1 MMTNNT
7 FVSALLRYKLQWLS
21 AGLIALV
28 SLFSSCNRDESFL
41 EPTRIG
47 EDKIT
52 RFEIYPNSLTLNA
65 DGKSQLKFLVKCF
78 YKVDST
84 EVQML
89 DDRVPVD
96 KITITSSDGRSFNMN
111 EAFSTTAQTDSM
123 SFTATCNKLKSA
135 KVTVAL
141 RQPQELNLTPLEIPV
156 VFISLYN
163 EKSKMQMESVTPHL
177 LQQMIEHANQAFA
190 GVNDKAPN
198 GCDAKMKFY
207 MKEYKTIK
215 LSDEEHEE
223 ITKYIQ
229 KNLLT
234 GADKVIYV
242 WLMNAVPYWT
252 MNETKVHPQYT
263 FGDPADIKGIDF
275 EKVNTLADIT
285 NLEPQEV
292 GIPMTFADVFQQGTG
307 YASRDFERMLGRFYG
322 LLTTA
327 INPSLYKD
335 EKDVDY
341 CADTYSLFED
351 NGSIEKKSIPLYK
364 NGPSY
369 FFNSYNI
376 MDKHSTNSSVSV
388 DQVKRMRQVIKD
400 CPYRQQGITK

>member
-21 AGLIALV
+21 AGLVALV
-28 SLFSSCNRDESFL
+28 LLFSSCNRDETFL

-96 KITITSSDGRSFNMN
+96 KIIITSSDGRSFNVN

-177 LQQMIEHANQAFA
+177 LQQMIEHANQAFS
-190 GVNDKAPN
+190 GVNSKAPN

-229 KNLLT
+229 KN
-234 GADKVIYV
+234 
-242 WLMNAVPYWT
+242 
-252 MNETKVHPQYT
+252 
-263 FGDPADIKGIDF
+263 
-275 EKVNTLADIT
+275 
-285 NLEPQEV
+285 
-292 GIPMTFADVFQQGTG
+292 
-307 YASRDFERMLGRFYG
+307 
-322 LLTTA
+322 
-327 INPSLYKD
+327 
-335 EKDVDY
+335 
-341 CADTYSLFED
+341 
-351 NGSIEKKSIPLYK
+351 
-364 NGPSY
+364 
-369 FFNSYNI
+369 
-376 MDKHSTNSSVSV
+376 
-388 DQVKRMRQVIKD
+388 
-400 CPYRQQGITK
+400 